1 MMLFSDGRM
10 WKCLDGKEFPF
21 DPMSRNSRHKA
32 YTAAEQHNNAVIAA
46 REQAAGR
53 TLSLDELLH
62 GVQHVDSRTLA
73 EKIADANPPANETAP
88 TYSDAVA
95 RHLAYLRANPGHNP
109 DERARTKRS
118 IRYYEEM
125 AANDAAEAEAKAA
138 AQAKIDV
145 LKTPKCQDAL
155 KHANAVVND
164 LRFTPTAEQA
174 EVEQAQRRLADLKE
188 SADPKAYWTAVR
200 PYIEARDAR
209 TQAAVER
216 KQHEAATLADL
227 AAQIQRSGQIPADVA
242 QEMAGE
248 MTAEKQSQQ

>member
-1 MMLFSDGRM
+1 MITGDDRSFKTLDGRI
-10 WKCLDGKEFPF
+10 FPF
-21 DPMSRNSRHKA
+21 DPTNRQSRADASKA
-32 YTAAEQHNNAVIAA
+32 AHEHNAEVIRQ
-46 REQAAGR
+46 REAQAGR
-53 TLSLDELLH
+53 NLSLTELMH
-62 GVQHVDSRTLA
+62 GVAHKDTRTVA
-73 EKIADANPPANETAP
+73 EKIADANPPTNETAP

-95 RHLAYLRANPGHNP
+95 KHLAYLRANPGYNP

-138 AQAKIDV
+138 AQAKIEA

-174 EVEQAQRRLADLKE
+174 EVEQAQRRLANLSE
-188 SADPKAYWTAVR
+188 SADPKGYWQAVR
-200 PYIEARDAR
+200 PYLERRDAR
-209 TQAAVER
+209 IQAAVEH
-216 KQHEAATLADL
+216 KQQEAATLADL
-227 AAQIQRSGQIPADVA
+227 AAQIQRSGQIPPDVA